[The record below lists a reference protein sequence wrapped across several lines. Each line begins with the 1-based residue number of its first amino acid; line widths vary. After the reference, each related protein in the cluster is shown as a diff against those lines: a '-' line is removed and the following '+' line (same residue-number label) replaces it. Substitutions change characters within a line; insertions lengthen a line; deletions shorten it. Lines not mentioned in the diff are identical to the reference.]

1 MFLKACI
8 YFSFVISHGNSRFK
22 DYHIYT
28 NTHSCFLLV
37 MATSNFRDRH
47 AMLFYEV
54 RMLKCTWLYI
64 LEPTAKQKDL

>member
-1 MFLKACI
+1 MFLKAFI

-22 DYHIYT
+22 DYHIHT

-47 AMLFYEV
+47 AILFYEV

-64 LEPTAKQKDL
+64 LEPIAKQKDL